1 MKAPSSLLILVLCT
15 CAAFPQAE
23 RSETSGCQHRNGS
36 PALTRELTALVNASR
51 RPPDPSI
58 QRWTVAQ
65 PGVKIAVK
73 TEGMY
78 RVTRTELEYAGFPV
92 ETDPINWR
100 LFVNGNEQ
108 AIIVGEGGAYVDFY
122 GRGIDTFETDT
133 RIYYLISDTVPGKRM
148 VEKFLRSIGVML

>member
-1 MKAPSSLLILVLCT
+1 MKAPISFLFLMLCT
-15 CAAFPQAE
+15 CAAFAQPDRSKPQGTNIE
-23 RSETSGCQHRNGS
+23 KGS

-51 RPPDPSI
+51 HAPDPVM

-78 RVTRTELEYAGFPV
+78 RVTRAELQTAGFPV
-92 ETDPINWR
+92 DTDPANWR

-108 AIIVGEGGAYVDFY
+108 AIIVSDGGEYVDFY

-133 RIYYLISDTVPGKRM
+133 RIYYLISD
-148 VEKFLRSIGVML
+148 